1 MNTRVLQTLLAL
13 PGAQL
18 ARAANI
24 ICDPA
29 ERTKVEAAQALAQEV
44 SRGTVT
50 VDQVRQAA
58 SSTPLQTPAVPV
70 TLGKPQP
77 AFQPPPRVAPPSPPP
92 QADPRIE
99 ATAQVAARTE
109 AEVLSLATEVRRI
122 NGNLTGVAQSVATM
136 KTLAEASDR
145 AAATIMAGIKT
156 EIEALRDSG
165 PEIKTEI
172 AAQVRTALA
181 PLLAQ
186 ATQETAP
193 AIVAATAAPIGRAS
207 CQHAFGIDL
216 RDAQGGP
223 VMVDLWDDPEAESI
237 DPAYIWTDSLLRRLI
252 LGTECNVWLGGPKGT
267 GKSEA
272 LRQFAART
280 GRKFTRINFRKYS
293 TQEDYV
299 GATGLDGGK
308 TGFQPGPFLRAYV
321 HPGCVI
327 LLDEV
332 SNTDPGELAPL
343 NGLLEPRAAVTIGG
357 SVWRRAP
364 GVFIAAADNT
374 LGTGD
379 QSGRYAG
386 TRGMNSALMDR
397 FGLVSR
403 MDYLPRRLETDAL
416 VRHTGCSQ
424 ALAEHVMDA
433 IQVCRAKVDTGE
445 VIDAPS
451 IRSAVAFIRALRLM
465 PVEEAWADTIVARQP
480 VESHPALAAVY
491 TATINTDT
499 IKGAL

>member
-1 MNTRVLQTLLAL
+1 MNTRILQTLLAL

-18 ARAANI
+18 ARAANL
-24 ICDPA
+24 ICGPA
-29 ERTKVEAAQALAQEV
+29 DRNKVEAAQALATEV

-50 VDQVRQAA
+50 LDQVRQAA
-58 SSTPLQTPAVPV
+58 SGTPLQPPAVPV

-77 AFQPPPRVAPPSPPP
+77 AFQPPRPSTP
-92 QADPRIE
+92 QADPRID
-99 ATAQVAARTE
+99 AAAQVAARAE
-109 AEVLSLATEVRRI
+109 AEALRTGAEVASLRTA
-122 NGNLTGVAQSVATM
+122 VAQVTQSFGVL
-136 KTLAEASDR
+136 KTLTEASDR
-145 AAATIMAGIKT
+145 ASATIWAGIKA
-156 EIEALRDSG
+156 EVEALRDAG

-172 AAQVRTALA
+172 ATQVRTALA

-193 AIVAATAAPIGRAS
+193 AIVAATAAPVGRKT
-207 CQHAFGIDL
+207 CLEVFGVDL
-216 RDAQGGP
+216 RDAKGSP
-223 VMVDLWDDPEAESI
+223 VAVDVWADPEAEAV
-237 DPAYIWTDSLLRRLI
+237 DPAYIWTESLLRRLI
-252 LGTECNVWLGGPKGT
+252 LGTESNVWLGGPKGT

-308 TGFQPGPFLRAYV
+308 TGFQPGPFLRAYT

-357 SVWRRAP
+357 SVWRRAS
-364 GVFIAAADNT
+364 GVMIAAADNT

-403 MDYLPRRLETDAL
+403 MDYLPRKLETDAL

-433 IQVCRAKVDTGE
+433 IQVCRSKVDTGE

-491 TATINTDT
+491 TATIDADV
-499 IKGAL
+499 IRGAL

>member
-1 MNTRVLQTLLAL
+1 MNTRILQTLLAL

-24 ICDPA
+24 ICGPA
-29 ERTKVEAAQALAQEV
+29 DRSKAEAAQALAAEV
-44 SRGTVT
+44 SRGTVSM
-50 VDQVRQAA
+50 DQVRQAGSGVIVQPPAGTA
-58 SSTPLQTPAVPV
+58 S
-70 TLGKPQP
+70 LGKPQP
-77 AFQPPPRVAPPSPPP
+77 AFQPPRAAPPSPPP
-92 QADPRIE
+92 QPDPRID
-99 ATAQVAARTE
+99 AAAHVAARAEQEAIRTG
-109 AEVLSLATEVRRI
+109 AEVASIRTV
-122 NGNLTGVAQSVATM
+122 VAQVQQSIGVLKTM
-136 KTLAEASDR
+136 AEASDR
-145 AAATIMAGIKT
+145 ASATIMAGIQA
-156 EIEALRDSG
+156 EIATLRDSG
-165 PEIKTEI
+165 PEVRAEI

-181 PLLAQ
+181 PLLSG
-186 ATQETAP
+186 ATTETAP
-193 AIVAATAAPIGRAS
+193 SIVAATAAPAGRKT
-207 CQHAFGIDL
+207 CLEVFGLDL
-216 RDAQGGP
+216 RDAKGSP
-223 VMVDLWDDPEAESI
+223 VAVDVWADPEAEQP
-237 DPAYIWTDSLLRRLI
+237 DLAYIWTEALLRRLV
-252 LGTECNVWLGGPKGT
+252 LGIDANIWLGGPKGT

-293 TQEDYV
+293 TQEDYI
-299 GATGLDGGK
+299 GATGLDAGK

-321 HPGCVI
+321 HPGAVI

-357 SVWRRAP
+357 SVWRRGA

-403 MDYLPRRLETDAL
+403 MDYLPRQLETDAL
-416 VRHTGCSQ
+416 VRHTGCTQ
-424 ALAEHVMDA
+424 ALADHVMDA
-433 IQVCRAKVDTGE
+433 IQVCRSKVDSGE

-465 PVEEAWADTIVARQP
+465 PVAEAWADCIVARQP

-491 TATINTDT
+491 TATIDPA
-499 IKGAL
+499 IIQGAL

>member
-1 MNTRVLQTLLAL
+1 MNTRVLQTMLAL

-18 ARAANI
+18 ARAANL
-24 ICDPA
+24 ICGPA
-29 ERTKVEAAQALAQEV
+29 ERTKVEAAQALATEV

-50 VDQVRQAA
+50 MDQVRQAA
-58 SSTPLQTPAVPV
+58 SSTPLNPPAAPV
-70 TLGKPQP
+70 TLGMPQP
-77 AFQPPPRVAPPSPPP
+77 TYYQQPRATPPATP

-122 NGNLTGVAQSVATM
+122 NSSLTGVAQAFAQAKV
-136 KTLAEASDR
+136 LAEASDR
-145 AAATIMAGIKT
+145 AAATIWAGIKG
-156 EIEALRDSG
+156 EIEALRDAG

-181 PLLAQ
+181 PLIAQ
-186 ATQETAP
+186 ATPETAP
-193 AIVAATAAPIGRAS
+193 SIVAATAAPIGRAS
-207 CQHAFGIDL
+207 CHHAFGVDL

-237 DPAYIWTDSLLRRLI
+237 DPAYIWTESLLRRLI
-252 LGTECNVWLGGPKGT
+252 LGTESNVWLGGPKGT

-280 GRKFTRINFRKYS
+280 GRKFTRINFRKYTTS
-293 TQEDYV
+293 EDYV
-299 GATGLDGGK
+299 GATGLDAGK

-357 SVWRRAP
+357 SVWRRAS

-403 MDYLPRRLETDAL
+403 MDYLPRRLEIDAL

-433 IQVCRAKVDTGE
+433 IQVCRSKVDTGE

-465 PVEEAWADTIVARQP
+465 PVDEAWADTIVARQP

-491 TATINTDT
+491 TATINPDT
-499 IKGAL
+499 IKGAM

>member
-1 MNTRVLQTLLAL
+1 MNTRILQTLLAL

-18 ARAANI
+18 ARAANLI
-24 ICDPA
+24 IGPA
-29 ERTKVEAAQALAQEV
+29 ERTKVEAAQALATEV
-44 SRGTVT
+44 SRGTVSM
-50 VDQVRQAA
+50 DQVRQAA

-77 AFQPPPRVAPPSPPP
+77 AFQPPRAAPPSPPP
-92 QADPRIE
+92 QVDPRIE

-122 NGNLTGVAQSVATM
+122 NGNLTGVAQAVAQA
-136 KTLAEASDR
+136 KVLAEASDR
-145 AAATIMAGIKT
+145 ASATIWAGIKA
-156 EIEALRDSG
+156 EIETLRDAG
-165 PEIKTEI
+165 PAINAEI

-181 PLLAQ
+181 PLIAQ
-186 ATQETAP
+186 ATPETAP
-193 AIVAATAAPIGRAS
+193 AIVAATAAPIARAS
-207 CQHAFGIDL
+207 CLQAFGVDL

-223 VMVDLWDDPEAESI
+223 AMVDLWDDPEAESI
-237 DPAYIWTDSLLRRLI
+237 DPAYIWTESLLRRLI

-280 GRKFTRINFRKYS
+280 GRKFVRINFRKYS
-293 TQEDYV
+293 TQEDYI

-308 TGFQPGPFLRAYV
+308 TGFQPGPFLRAFT
-321 HPGCVI
+321 HSGCVI

-364 GVFIAAADNT
+364 GVVIAAADNT

-403 MDYLPRRLETDAL
+403 MDYLPRKLEIDAL
-416 VRHTGCSQ
+416 VRHTGCTQ

-433 IQVCRAKVDTGE
+433 IQVCRSKVDTGE

-465 PVEEAWADTIVARQP
+465 PVDEAWADCIIARQP

-491 TATINTDT
+491 TATINPAI

>member
-1 MNTRVLQTLLAL
+1 MNTKVLQTLLAL
-13 PGAQL
+13 PGAQI

-24 ICDPA
+24 ICGPA
-29 ERTKVEAAQALAQEV
+29 DRNKVEAAQALAQEV

-50 VDQVRQAA
+50 LDQVRQAA
-58 SSTPLQTPAVPV
+58 SGTPLQPPAVPV

-77 AFQPPPRVAPPSPPP
+77 AFQPPRPSTP
-92 QADPRIE
+92 QADPRID
-99 ATAQVAARTE
+99 AAAQVAARAE
-109 AEVLSLATEVRRI
+109 AEALRTGAEVASLRTA
-122 NGNLTGVAQSVATM
+122 VAQVTQTVGVV

-145 AAATIMAGIKT
+145 ASATIWAGIKA
-156 EIEALRDSG
+156 EVEALRDSG

-193 AIVAATAAPIGRAS
+193 AIVAATAVPIARAT
-207 CQHAFGIDL
+207 CLQAFGIDL

-223 VMVDLWDDPEAESI
+223 VMVDLWDDPEAEAV
-237 DPAYIWTDSLLRRLI
+237 DPAYIWTESLLRRLI

-280 GRKFTRINFRKYS
+280 GRRFTRINFRKYS
-293 TQEDYV
+293 TQEDYI
-299 GATGLDGGK
+299 GATGLDGGQ
-308 TGFQPGPFLRAYV
+308 TSFQPGPFLRAYT

-403 MDYLPRRLETDAL
+403 MDYLPRSLEVDAL
-416 VRHTGCSQ
+416 VRHTGCTQ

-465 PVEEAWADTIVARQP
+465 PVEEAWADCVVARQP

-491 TATINTDT
+491 TATIDADT
-499 IKGAL
+499 IRGAL